1 MDNAASDALAAAS
14 APRPS
19 KLPAVLLALLVNAVP
34 LVGVLY
40 FDWSA
45 INVLVLYWFENLL
58 IAVCTCIRL
67 VVHRR
72 WTRKRG
78 YWRHSNRLG
87 IKVNDKPA
95 EMGLIGEY
103 AIAAFAFTFG
113 HGIFVGGIVLIMHEN
128 FTDQPLWQLSLPQV
142 TQGAIAIAAML
153 AIELVVDLTRIRGV
167 SFAAMREYAAGRL
180 SRVFVLHLAIIFGM
194 MGMAMSHSP
203 MAVLYVLIALKTV
216 ADLLGIATRGA
227 PKVADSDTPPPA
239 WTMRMANKLGKDKG
253 GSAGFLKKWQ
263 DERTAARRAAVED
276 EEMLPE
282 APS

>member
-1 MDNAASDALAAAS
+1 MDNAASDALAAS

-58 IAVCTCIRL
+58 IAVCTCVRL
-67 VVHRR
+67 VLHRR

-87 IKVNDKPA
+87 IKVGDKPA

-103 AIAAFAFTFG
+103 AIAAFVFTFG
-113 HGIFVGGIVLIMHEN
+113 HGIFVGGIVLIMYQN
-128 FTDQPLWQLSLPQV
+128 YSDQPLWQVSLPQV
-142 TQGAIAIAAML
+142 SQGALAIAAML
-153 AIELVVDLTRIRGV
+153 GIELVVDLTRIRGA
-167 SFAAMREYAAGRL
+167 SFAAMREYAAGRM
-180 SRVFVLHLAIIFGM
+180 SRIFVLHLAIIFGM
-194 MGMAMSHSP
+194 MAMAMSNSP
-203 MAVLYVLIALKTV
+203 MGVLYVLIALKTV

-227 PKVADSDTPPPA
+227 PKLADSDTPPPA
-239 WTMRMANKLGKDKG
+239 WTMRMADKLGKDKG
-253 GSAGFLKKWQ
+253 GSAGLLKKWQ
-263 DERTAARRAAVED
+263 EERAAAKRAAAED
-276 EEMLPE
+276 EEMLAEP
-282 APS
+282 PS